1 MKQNYLQIFRMLTR
15 LSFKKF
21 FKEGAMKKVFYPL
34 AVLLVLAV
42 FSSAFAGGNTG
53 CGLGNVIFKGKSG
66 KVVDVLAIT
75 TNGSSYSQFFAITSG
90 TSGYQ
95 EGVEIGANG
104 VELYVDENMDMLA
117 ADMSRGNGEYL
128 DTLATLME
136 VEDKAEFGKK
146 LQSNFDKI
154 YSHENIT
161 SKEVVANI
169 NAVTRS

>member
-1 MKQNYLQIFRMLTR
+1 
-15 LSFKKF
+15 
-21 FKEGAMKKVFYPL
+21 MKKVFYPL
-34 AVLLVLAV
+34 AVLLVLSV

-53 CGLGNVIFKGKSG
+53 CGLGNVIWKGKSG
-66 KVVDVLAIT
+66 PVVEILAIT
-75 TNGSSYSQFFAITSG
+75 TNGTSYSQLFAITSG

-95 EGVEIGANG
+95 EGATIGANT

-136 VEDKAEFGKK
+136 VENKSDFNKK
-146 LQSNFDKI
+146 LQANFDKI
-154 YSHENIT
+154 YSHDNIT

-169 NAVTRS
+169 NAVARS